1 MEYLCLVYLEE
12 KQLGGLSKSEMEVLD
27 RDSLAYDDELRRS
40 GHYIT
45 SRALAGVATA
55 VTVRPRKNGPTT
67 TDGPFVETKEHL
79 GGFILIEARDINEA
93 LQIAAKIP
101 VARVGGVEVRPI
113 LHFELE
119 QEATS
124 AKGATGKQEQEAGSA
139 EGATGKQE
147 QAAKRAAGPTAKQE
161 QATGSAEGATGRQ
174 NTAGNASGEP
184 R

>member
-40 GHYIT
+40 GHYIA

-55 VTVRPRKNGPTT
+55 MTVRPRTNGHST

-101 VARVGGVEVRPI
+101 VARFGGVEVRPI
-113 LHFELE
+113 LRFELE
-119 QEATS
+119 QQAR
-124 AKGATGKQEQEAGSA
+124 SA
-139 EGATGKQE
+139 EGATGKQ
-147 QAAKRAAGPTAKQE
+147 
-161 QATGSAEGATGRQ
+161 
-174 NTAGNASGEP
+174 NTAGNVSGEP